1 MAKRKRRSVG
11 DLMNPNVVCVRP
23 DMTVREAE
31 QLLGERRVTGAPV
44 VDEAGQPIGVISQHD
59 LIVHQAERTTA
70 GESGR
75 FYTDVDDYRDI
86 AGQPIDLSTT
96 RISELMTQDVVSV
109 ERDASVAE
117 AARLMRSRR
126 IHRLLVTN
134 QGLLVGIVSSLDL
147 LEAVGEDEGAS
158 GL

>member
-1 MAKRKRRSVG
+1 MAVKKPLRVA

-23 DMTVREAE
+23 DMTLRDAE
-31 QLLGERRVTGAPV
+31 RLLGERRVTGAPV
-44 VDEAGQPIGVISQHD
+44 VDDAGQPIGVISQHD

-70 GESGR
+70 GASGR

-86 AGQPIDLSTT
+86 AGQPIDVGTT
-96 RISELMTQDVVSV
+96 RVSELMSEDVVSV
-109 ERDASVAE
+109 ERETSAAE
-117 AARLMRSRR
+117 AARLMQARR

-134 QGLLVGIVSSLDL
+134 RGLLVGIVSSLDL
-147 LEAVGEDEGAS
+147 LAAVADDDAA